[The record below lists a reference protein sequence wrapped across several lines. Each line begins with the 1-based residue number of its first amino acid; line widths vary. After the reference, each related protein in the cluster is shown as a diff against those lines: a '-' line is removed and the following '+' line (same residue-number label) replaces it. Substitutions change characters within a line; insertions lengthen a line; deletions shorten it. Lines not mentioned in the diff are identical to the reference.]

1 MSSENVQESPAR
13 AAGASDNGRETPAR
27 AAGASENDQETPASP
42 ARDGKKMNTNIT
54 TVTGRP
60 RKPNDQGSVENVN
73 KLIKRVIKNF
83 EEAARQKGEEPNWT
97 HMLGNVMA

>member
-42 ARDGKKMNTNIT
+42 ARDGKKNEHQHYHCDWQAT
-54 TVTGRP
+54 
-60 RKPNDQGSVENVN
+60 
-73 KLIKRVIKNF
+73 
-83 EEAARQKGEEPNWT
+83 EAE
-97 HMLGNVMA
+97 